1 MGKPIIGI
9 MGPGENARP
18 EENEMAFALGKA
30 IADRGW
36 IVLTGGRSFGIME
49 AAMKGAHE
57 GNGLTIGVLPS
68 DDASQASDDAD
79 IKIITG
85 LGSGRN
91 IINVLSSHILVV
103 IGMAA
108 GTASEVAL
116 AIKASKKVILLHQDE
131 ITIRFFKNLGT
142 YKVMIA
148 NTVEETI
155 QAIKDYVRVTP
166 FTALKNRNS
175 ADAGEMEG

>member
-1 MGKPIIGI
+1 MAKPIVGI
-9 MGPGENARP
+9 MGPGESARP

-30 IADRGW
+30 VAQQGW

-57 GNGLTIGVLPS
+57 ANGLTIGVLPTETS
-68 DDASQASDDAD
+68 HNSSGEAD
-79 IKIITG
+79 IRIVTG
-85 LGSGRN
+85 MGSGRN

-116 AIKASKKVILLHQDE
+116 AIKENKKVILLHQDE
-131 ITIRFFKNLGT
+131 ITIRFFKNLGS
-142 YKVMIA
+142 YKVMLA

-155 QAIKDYVRVTP
+155 EIIRDYIRVTP
-166 FTALKNRNS
+166 PVKQRTSS
-175 ADAGEMEG
+175 AELEG

>member
-30 IADRGW
+30 IAERGW

-57 GNGLTIGVLPS
+57 SGGLTIGILPTETASGSS
-68 DDASQASDDAD
+68 DEAD
-79 IKIITG
+79 IKILTG
-85 LGSGRN
+85 MGSARN
-91 IINVLSSHILVV
+91 MINVLSSHIIVV

-116 AIKASKKVILLHQDE
+116 AIKASKKIILLHQDE
-131 ITIRFFKNLGT
+131 ITIRFFKNIGT
-142 YKVMIA
+142 YKILVA
-148 NTVEETI
+148 NTVEETMQI
-155 QAIKDYVRVTP
+155 IADYLKVNLSAVT
-166 FTALKNRNS
+166 KSR
-175 ADAGEMEG
+175 